1 MTSWNATTSDFH
13 SSGPMAWAA
22 GRMNM
27 TYKVKATGKTKTADG
42 RFLTTIVREPD
53 NKWRQQYWV
62 LVPITA
68 NK

>member
-1 MTSWNATTSDFH
+1 
-13 SSGPMAWAA
+13 MAWAA

-42 RFLTTIVREPD
+42 RFLTTMVREPD
-53 NKWRQQYWV
+53 GKWRQQYWV